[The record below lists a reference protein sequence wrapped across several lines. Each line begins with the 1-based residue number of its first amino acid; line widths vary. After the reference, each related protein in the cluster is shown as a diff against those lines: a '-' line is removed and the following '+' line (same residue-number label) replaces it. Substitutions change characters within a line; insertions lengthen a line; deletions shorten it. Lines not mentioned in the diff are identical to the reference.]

1 MRTIRLFFTSV
12 FLLLT
17 FFSNAQKKEDKRTME
32 WRYEIECAGIGADG
46 AYLLKVFTYSKKKNL
61 PMEQAKKNAVHAVL
75 FKGFPG
81 NNETRCY
88 TQKPICTNS
97 NIEFEKKEFFDTF
110 FQDGGKY
117 MKYVFDSSDGNVD
130 AADRMKVGKEFKVG
144 ILVSVAKDGLR
155 KDMEAAGIIR
165 SLKDF

>member
-1 MRTIRLFFTSV
+1 MKLSKLILTIGILITS
-12 FLLLT
+12 L
-17 FFSNAQKKEDKRTME
+17 FSNAQKKEDKRTME

-46 AYLLKVFTYSKKKNL
+46 TYLLKVFTYSKKKNL

-81 NNETRCY
+81 NNDTRCY
-88 TQKPICTNS
+88 TQKPICTNP

-117 MKYVFDSSDGNVD
+117 MKYVFDSSDGNVE
-130 AADRMKVGKEFKVG
+130 AADRMKVGKEYKVG
-144 ILVSVAKDGLR
+144 ILVSVSKDALR

>member
-1 MRTIRLFFTSV
+1 MKSIKIILFSV
-12 FLLLT
+12 FFLT
-17 FFSNAQKKEDKRTME
+17 VVASYAQKKEDKRTME

-46 AYLLKVFTYSKKKNL
+46 SYLLKVYTYSKKKNL

-81 NNETRCY
+81 NNDTRCY
-88 TQKPICTNS
+88 TQKPICTNP

-130 AADRMKVGKEFKVG
+130 ASDRMKVGKEYKVG
-144 ILVSVAKDGLR
+144 ILVSVSKEALR

>member
-1 MRTIRLFFTSV
+1 MKTIKFFLTTAFLFA
-12 FLLLT
+12 T
-17 FFSNAQKKEDKRTME
+17 FFLNAQKKEDKRTME

-46 AYLLKVFTYSKKKNL
+46 TYLLKVYTYSKKKNL

-81 NNETRCY
+81 NNDTRCY
-88 TQKPICTNS
+88 TQKPICTNP

-117 MKYVFDSSDGNVD
+117 MKYVSDSSDGNID
-130 AADRMKVGKEFKVG
+130 PADRMKVGKEYKVG
-144 ILVSVAKDGLR
+144 ILVSIAKDALR
-155 KDMEAAGIIR
+155 KDMEAAGIIK

>member
-1 MRTIRLFFTSV
+1 MKTIK
-12 FLLLT
+12 FLLTLVILL
-17 FFSNAQKKEDKRTME
+17 SSLLSSAQKKEDKRTME

-46 AYLLKVFTYSKKKNL
+46 SYLLKVFTYSKKKNL

-81 NNETRCY
+81 NNDTRCY
-88 TQKPICTNS
+88 TQKPICTNP
-97 NIEFEKKEFFDTF
+97 NIEFEKKEFFETF

-117 MKYVFDSSDGNVD
+117 MKYVYDSSDGNV
-130 AADRMKVGKEFKVG
+130 AAEDRMKVGKEYKVG
-144 ILVSVAKDGLR
+144 ILISVSKDALR
-155 KDMEAAGIIR
+155 KDMEAAGIIK